1 MSERV
6 TPVRVFIS
14 SPGDLF
20 PEREVVKQVVEERK
34 TLLKTHNS

>member
-1 MSERV
+1 V

-20 PEREVVKQVVEERK
+20 PEPDIVKQVVEELNR
-34 TLLKTHNS
+34 SPR